1 VKGQSR
7 SAPIRNQL
15 LEGLPRARR
24 SRVISGCER
33 VQLAACESLAEPG
46 GEMRNVYFPTGSSIA
61 MLMPAPSEN
70 PSEVRLAGSEGFYG
84 ISVALGISVS
94 AVHARV
100 QEPGSAWR
108 MGSAAF
114 RRELSRSAPLSD
126 CIDRYIYVT
135 MAQLMR
141 NAGCNRYHLVEQRVA
156 RRLLMTADRAHSA
169 TFHFTHE
176 ALAGALGVRRVGVTE
191 AASRLQ
197 QRSLIEYS
205 RGTVTILDR
214 PGLERAACSCYRE
227 DVALYRRYLG

>member
-1 VKGQSR
+1 VEGRAR

-15 LEGLPRARR
+15 LEGLPLSRR

-33 VQLAACESLAEPG
+33 VQLAATESLAEPG
-46 GEMRNVYFPTGSSIA
+46 AEMRNVYFPTGSSIA
-61 MLMPAPSEN
+61 LLMAAPAES
-70 PSEVRLAGSEGFYG
+70 PSEVGLAGSEGFYG

-94 AVHARV
+94 TVHARV

-114 RRELSRSAPLSD
+114 RRELSHSPPLRD
-126 CIDRYIYVT
+126 CIDRYTFVT
-135 MAQLMR
+135 MSQLMR
-141 NAGCNRYHLVEQRVA
+141 SAGCNRFHRVEQRVA

-169 TFHFTHE
+169 TFHLTHE
-176 ALAGALGVRRVGVTE
+176 ALASALGVRRVGVTE

-197 QRSLIEYS
+197 QSSLIEYS